1 MFEECQGDKF
11 EFINK
16 LTAIGHETKYR
27 VQTRLQYEIK
37 IMKIWEEGKT
47 LEEEKEAW
55 NEYIGFEIKEKMF
68 KRAKLLY
75 ERGII
80 PIS

>member
-1 MFEECQGDKF
+1 M
-11 EFINK
+11 
-16 LTAIGHETKYR
+16 TAIGHETKYR
-27 VQTRLQYEIK
+27 VQNRLSYEVK

-55 NEYIGFEIKEKMF
+55 ADYIAFEIKEKMP

-75 ERGII
+75 ERGRYSSINTL
-80 PIS
+80 